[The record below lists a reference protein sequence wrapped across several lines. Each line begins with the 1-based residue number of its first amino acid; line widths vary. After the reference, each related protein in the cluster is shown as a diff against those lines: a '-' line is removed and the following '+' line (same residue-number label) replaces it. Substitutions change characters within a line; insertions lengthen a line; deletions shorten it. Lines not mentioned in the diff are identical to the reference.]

1 MTAADFKPSAEKFD
15 NLGLSFQDFVDVM
28 NSNIDES
35 IQTNDSDIVLGGL
48 LQYEVSVFS
57 YLLEVSTMCSS
68 YYQHRL
74 TYAIDGLIAP

>member
-1 MTAADFKPSAEKFD
+1 MTAADFNSSAAKFD

-57 YLLEVSTMCSS
+57 YLLEVGTMCPS
-68 YYQHRL
+68 YC
-74 TYAIDGLIAP
+74 